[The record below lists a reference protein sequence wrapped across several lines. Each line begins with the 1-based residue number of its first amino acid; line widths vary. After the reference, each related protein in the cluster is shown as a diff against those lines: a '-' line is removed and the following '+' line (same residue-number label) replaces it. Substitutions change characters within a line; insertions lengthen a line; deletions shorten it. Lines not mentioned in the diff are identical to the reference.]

1 MKGMTFGKDRIIIK
15 DGDLTVLDTT
25 VRNLRMMA
33 RLQGGTFH
41 IFKQARILDLNITY
55 DIWTVA
61 RPRYN
66 GQNEESK

>member
-41 IFKQARILDLNITY
+41 IFQQARILDLNITY
-55 DIWTVA
+55 DMRQKPKDA
-61 RPRYN
+61 L
-66 GQNEESK
+66 